1 MVWNVR
7 WFNFLKKKKI
17 NNEKKQGARKKFI
30 GNSGYYQKLLEVH
43 SEHNSVALKQI
54 NLDLSRTFPNHEFF
68 QEDKVG
74 FNSLRRILIAYSWR
88 NPLVSYCQSLNYIVG
103 LLILHFSEE
112 EAFWVLVVL
121 LEDILP
127 ANFYSPDLKGVRTDD
142 KVLSMFSKKNFFSY
156 LFLQVWCMK
165 GYQK

>member
-1 MVWNVR
+1 M
-7 WFNFLKKKKI
+7 K
-17 NNEKKQGARKKFI
+17 KKQGARKKFI